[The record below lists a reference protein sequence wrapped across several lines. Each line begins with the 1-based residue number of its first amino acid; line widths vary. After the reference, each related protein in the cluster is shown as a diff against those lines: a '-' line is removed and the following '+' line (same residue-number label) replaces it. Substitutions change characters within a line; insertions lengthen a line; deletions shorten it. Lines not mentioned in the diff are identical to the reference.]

1 MELFQPDTV
10 LAPQFFATLRRQA
23 PRKKG
28 EWLLII
34 AVLEDAIFCFQK
46 YLCARDPHGQRLFRE
61 AWDWIMIPQ
70 PRPIPKKEDAAGFSF
85 EYICDVLGLEP
96 DYLRRGLRNWGDA
109 QLAKGLTKVLSAAG
123 APIPRAFHPACFD
136 LPVAAAAGGSG
147 GTG

>member
-1 MELFQPDTV
+1 MDLFQPDIV

-34 AVLEDAIFCFQK
+34 AVLEDAIACFQK
-46 YLCARDPHGQRLFRE
+46 YLFARDPHGQRLFRE
-61 AWDWIMIPQ
+61 AWDWIMLPP
-70 PRPIPKKEDAAGFSF
+70 PRPTPRDEDAPGFSF

-109 QLAKGLTKVLSAAG
+109 QLADGLTQFLAGSGAAN
-123 APIPRAFHPACFD
+123 ARVFHPTCFD
-136 LPVAAAAGGSG
+136 LPAAQRPWVLGAG
-147 GTG
+147 

>member
-46 YLCARDPHGQRLFRE
+46 YLFARDPLGQRLFRE
-61 AWDWIMIPQ
+61 AWDWIMVPQ
-70 PRPIPKKEDAAGFSF
+70 PRPIPMQEDATGFSF

-96 DYLRRGLRNWGDA
+96 DYLRRGLRDWGDA
-109 QLAKGLTKVLSAAG
+109 QLANSLTRVLASSGAAG
-123 APIPRAFHPACFD
+123 ARVFQPTCFA
-136 LPVAAAAGGSG
+136 LPVAAATAVSG
-147 GTG
+147 AN

>member
-34 AVLEDAIFCFQK
+34 AILEDAIFCFQK
-46 YLCARDPHGQRLFRE
+46 YLIARDPHGQRMFRE
-61 AWDWIMIPQ
+61 AWDWLMVPQ
-70 PRPIPKKEDAAGFSF
+70 PRPIPKQEDATGFSF

-96 DYLRRGLRNWGDA
+96 DYLRRGLREWGDA
-109 QLAKGLTKVLSAAG
+109 HLAKGMEQVLSHSG
-123 APIPRAFHPACFD
+123 ASTTPAFHPACFD
-136 LPVAAAAGGSG
+136 LPVSAAAVGSG
-147 GTG
+147 GAG